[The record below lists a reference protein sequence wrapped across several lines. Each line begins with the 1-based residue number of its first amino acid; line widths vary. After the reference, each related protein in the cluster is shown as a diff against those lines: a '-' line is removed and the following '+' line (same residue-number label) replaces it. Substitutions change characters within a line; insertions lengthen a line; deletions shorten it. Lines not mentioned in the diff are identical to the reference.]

1 MAKEEGELVVVNQV
15 VTRTGGLCQGT
26 TRWNLIIMIFMW
38 ILTAINY

>member
-15 VTRTGGLCQGT
+15 VTRTGGLCQGK
-26 TRWNLIIMIFMW
+26 TRWNLIIMILMW